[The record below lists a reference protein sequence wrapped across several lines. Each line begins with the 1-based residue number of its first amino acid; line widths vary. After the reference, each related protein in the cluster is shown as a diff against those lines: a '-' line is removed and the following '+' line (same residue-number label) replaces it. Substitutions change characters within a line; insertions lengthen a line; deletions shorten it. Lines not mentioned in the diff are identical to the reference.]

1 MKEKRDLK
9 SCLFYHVSHLLNHI
23 LILVKLTMKYTAPI
37 KVFFLVTLIKSEQKL
52 NHVYIYTI
60 HFLVMDQ
67 LTVLSSVQF
76 FINLKLYSLTNL
88 ITVTTYN
95 HDNRTLHF

>member
-1 MKEKRDLK
+1 MTEKRDLK

-23 LILVKLTMKYTAPI
+23 LILVKLTMKYTAHI
-37 KVFFLVTLIKSEQKL
+37 EVFFLVTLIKSEQKL

-67 LTVLSSVQF
+67 LTVLSSVQS
-76 FINLKLYSLTNL
+76 FINLKLYSLTSLINNL
-88 ITVTTYN
+88 QP
-95 HDNRTLHF
+95 